1 MSATLPDV
9 AVQFT
14 IGGLQG
20 VKQAFADFD
29 RLLSRLDRTEALH
42 ARAGADERVK
52 AEQGATTRI
61 EKTRRQ
67 LERDQERAAAQQV
80 RQAEQA
86 SRMALRIAER
96 EAKNKERIRQREA
109 KDQERAAATATRIG
123 EKAAKDQERIQ
134 ERAARDQER
143 RDQAIARHHETVVRN
158 SLRSEQTLRMQM
170 ERATSSAIER
180 EHRRRERF
188 ARATGGIVG
197 GGVSR
202 GLGLAGRVAGVAA
215 GVMGGLSVANAMETG
230 IQEQAMAGELVRGSV
245 KTGGFGRE
253 NVVGEARGKAIEL
266 GMQTP
271 DILGG
276 IGAFTRKTG
285 NLTAMM
291 GMLDEMAKLAAATG
305 SAFEDMGST
314 GAEVFTQL
322 NRIGQGDRTMEVM
335 RSFAGMGRAG
345 AIDIKDLGMYG
356 SRLAASA
363 GMYQGDIVD
372 TMTSLGAAAQLAKAS
387 GGATD
392 AAEATMAVQHLGSDV
407 SRSEAKEHLAKYGI
421 NVWADKGQTKLI
433 GPEQIIIDAVSKTK
447 GNLPALREIFG
458 ERSIRAVQGAQVAY
472 MRLAV
477 ATLAF
482 EAIRQQFQ
490 RPSLH
495 DAFQRGRR
503 QECCRRD
510 DGAIAQSDRSHR
522 AVPQGPRRQA
532 LAAHAEA
539 HRELYERNSRHREVC
554 RVRCRSC
561 ELERSWHGCGR
572 RYLV

>member
-215 GVMGGLSVANAMETG
+215 GVMGGLSVANALETG

-245 KTGGFGRE
+245 KTGGFRRE

-266 GMQTP
+266 GMQTT

-285 NLTAMM
+285 DLTAMM
-291 GMLDEMAKLAAATG
+291 GMLDEMAKLATATG

-314 GAEVFTQL
+314 SAEVFSQL
-322 NRIGQGDRTMEVM
+322 NEIGQGDRTMDVM
-335 RSFAGMGRAG
+335 RALAGMGRAG
-345 AIDIKDLGMYG
+345 AIDFKDLGMYG
-356 SRLAASA
+356 GRLAASA
-363 GMYQGDIVD
+363 AMYQGDMVE
-372 TMTSLGAAAQLAKAS
+372 TMASLGAAAQLAKKL

-407 SRSEAKEHLAKYGI
+407 TRSEAKEHLAKYGI
-421 NVWADKGQTKLI
+421 NVWADKGQTKLV
-433 GPEQIIIDAVSKTK
+433 GPEQIVIDAVSKTH
-447 GNLPALREIFG
+447 GNLQALGEIFG
-458 ERSIRAVQGAQVAY
+458 ERSIRAVRGAQVAY
-472 MRLAV
+472 TRAGGGQAGIEAV
-477 ATLAF
+477 
-482 EAIRQQFQ
+482 RQQF
-490 RPSLH
+490 RELRTTTLSKEEVDKDVA
-495 DAFQRGRR
+495 DAMTEPLRKVTAATEQYHKALDEKLLPLMPKLVESFTNAIP
-503 QECCRRD
+503 
-510 DGAIAQSDRSHR
+510 AIAKFSEFVADHANWSG
-522 AVPQGPRRQA
+522 VGM
-532 LAAHAEA
+532 AAGS
-539 HRELYERNSRHREVC
+539 RNRI
-554 RVRCRSC
+554 
-561 ELERSWHGCGR
+561 
-572 RYLV
+572 